1 MKKNIVLIMAMTM
14 ALSMAA
20 CGGNAGNTSAETT
33 VNVETTA
40 NAETTANSETTANT
54 TNAESTVASS
64 EGVTEQKPET
74 VTIQAYSANSEL
86 IDVEVP
92 YDPQRIAILDMAAL
106 DIVDCLGL
114 GDRVVG
120 SASIS
125 IDYLKDYN
133 PDDSNGTIVNLG
145 NVKTADLE
153 KVALCEPDV
162 IFIGGRLSKIYAD
175 LEAIAPVVFLGVDY
189 EKGVV
194 ESTRDNAK
202 TIASMFGKEAE
213 VDALFDGFQPR
224 IEALNAVL
232 SGHEV
237 LLGMYNSNALG
248 LMDTNSQLNI
258 IAREL
263 GATNLGETVGSE
275 SKPTHGDEASWETI
289 IKLDPEY
296 MFILDRSSAIGASDE
311 GLLGAKEV
319 IENDLIKELDVYKDG
334 KIVYL
339 AHANVWYT
347 STGGVQA
354 LDTMLAD
361 LENAL
366 LK

>member
-1 MKKNIVLIMAMTM
+1 MKKILALIMAMVM
-14 ALSMAA
+14 VLSMAA
-20 CGGNAGNTSAETT
+20 CGGNATNTPAETEISAQVT
-33 VNVETTA
+33 TQSTETAEPETTEEA
-40 NAETTANSETTANT
+40 
-54 TNAESTVASS
+54 
-64 EGVTEQKPET
+64 KPEA
-74 VTIQAYSANSEL
+74 VTIQAYNASSEL
-86 IDVEVP
+86 VDVEVP

-106 DIVDCLGL
+106 DIIDCLGL
-114 GDRVVG
+114 GDRIVG

-125 IDYLKDYN
+125 IDYLKKYN
-133 PDDSNGTIVNLG
+133 PDDSNGEIVNLG

-153 KVALCEPDV
+153 KVAACEPDV
-162 IFIGGRLSKIYAD
+162 IFIGGRLSRIYAE
-175 LEAIAPVVFLGVDY
+175 LEAIAPVIFLGVDY
-189 EKGVV
+189 DKGVV

-202 TIASMFGKEAE
+202 TIASLFGKEAE

-224 IEALNAVL
+224 IDALNAVI
-232 SGHEV
+232 SGHDV
-237 LLGMYNSNALG
+237 LLAMYNNNALG
-248 LMDTNSQLNI
+248 LMDTESQLNI

-263 GATNLGETVGSE
+263 DATNLGESVGSE
-275 SKPTHGDEASWETI
+275 TKPTHGDEASWETI
-289 IKLDPEY
+289 IKLNPEY
-296 MFILDRSSAIGASDE
+296 MFILDRSAAIGANDE
-311 GLLGAKEV
+311 GLLSAKEV

-361 LENAL
+361 LESAL

>member
-1 MKKNIVLIMAMTM
+1 MKKILTLIMAMVM
-14 ALSMAA
+14 VLSMAA
-20 CGGNAGNTSAETT
+20 CGGNASTTHDDTKDTNTPSGEK
-33 VNVETTA
+33 
-40 NAETTANSETTANT
+40 
-54 TNAESTVASS
+54 
-64 EGVTEQKPET
+64 KPET
-74 VTIQAYSANSEL
+74 VTIQAYNANNEL
-86 IDVEVP
+86 ADIVVP

-106 DIVDCLGL
+106 DIIDCLGL

-125 IDYLKDYN
+125 IDYLKSYN
-133 PDDSNGTIVNLG
+133 PDDSNGKIVNLG

-153 KVALCEPDV
+153 KVAACEPDV
-162 IFIGGRLSKIYAD
+162 IFIGGRLSKVYAD

-189 EKGVV
+189 GKGVV

-224 IEALNAVL
+224 IDALNAVI
-232 SGHEV
+232 SGHDV
-237 LLGMYNSNALG
+237 LLAMYNNNALG
-248 LMDTNSQLNI
+248 LMDTESQLNI

-275 SKPTHGDEASWETI
+275 TKPTHGDEASWETI
-289 IKLDPEY
+289 IQLNPEY
-296 MFILDRSSAIGASDE
+296 MFVLDRSAAIGANDE
-311 GLLGAKEV
+311 GLLSAKEV
-319 IENDLIKELDVYKDG
+319 IENDLIKELDVYKEG

-361 LENAL
+361 LESAL

>member
-1 MKKNIVLIMAMTM
+1 MKKILALILAMAMV
-14 ALSMAA
+14 LSLAA
-20 CGGNAGNTSAETT
+20 CGGNANTTPTETSVFVTTQPTETAEPETT
-33 VNVETTA
+33 EEA
-40 NAETTANSETTANT
+40 
-54 TNAESTVASS
+54 
-64 EGVTEQKPET
+64 KPES
-74 VTIQAYSANSEL
+74 VTIQAYNASSEL
-86 IDVEVP
+86 VDVEVP

-106 DIVDCLGL
+106 DIIDCLGL
-114 GDRVVG
+114 GERIVG

-125 IDYLKDYN
+125 IDYLKKYN

-153 KVALCEPDV
+153 KVAACEPDV

-175 LEAIAPVVFLGVDY
+175 LEAIAPVIFLGVDY
-189 EKGVV
+189 DKGVV

-213 VDALFDGFQPR
+213 VDAMFDGFQPR
-224 IEALNAVL
+224 IDALNAVI
-232 SGHEV
+232 SGHNV
-237 LLGMYNSNALG
+237 LLCMYNNNALG

-263 GATNLGETVGSE
+263 GATNLGESVGSE
-275 SKPTHGDEASWETI
+275 TKPTHGDEASWETI
-289 IKLDPEY
+289 IKLNPEY
-296 MFILDRSSAIGASDE
+296 MFILDRSAAIGAKDE
-311 GLLGAKEV
+311 GLLSAQEV
-319 IENDLIKELDVYKDG
+319 IENDLIQELDVYKDG

-361 LENAL
+361 LESAL